1 VYQFYFNKKDDDT
14 SCDKM
19 ELSVLKF
26 LNVFKITLKT
36 VNYIKLLKSLDVKL
50 YSDIIHHPSD
60 SQTIFLFISCV
71 QYLPS
76 QS

>member
-1 VYQFYFNKKDDDT
+1 
-14 SCDKM
+14 M